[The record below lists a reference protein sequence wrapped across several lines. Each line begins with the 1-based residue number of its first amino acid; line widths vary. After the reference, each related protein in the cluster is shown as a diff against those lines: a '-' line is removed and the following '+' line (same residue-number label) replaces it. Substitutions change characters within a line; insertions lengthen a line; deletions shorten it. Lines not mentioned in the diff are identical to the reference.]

1 MKNFQGKNRDA
12 DVENEPVD
20 AREEGKGGTN
30 WKIKIYIN
38 TLSQFSQFSG
48 SVVSDSLRPH
58 ESQHTRLPCPSP
70 IPKVHP
76 NPCPSSR

>member
-38 TLSQFSQFSG
+38 TLSQFSQFSR
-48 SVVSDSLRPH
+48 SVVEAFSSPTPPSLRGGLSHAQP
-58 ESQHTRLPCPSP
+58 PYPAG
-70 IPKVHP
+70 
-76 NPCPSSR
+76 